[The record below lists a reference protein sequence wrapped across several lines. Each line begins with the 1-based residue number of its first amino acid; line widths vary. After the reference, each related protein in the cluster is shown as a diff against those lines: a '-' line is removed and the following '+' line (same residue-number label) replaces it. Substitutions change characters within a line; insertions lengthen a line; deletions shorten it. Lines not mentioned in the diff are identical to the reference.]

1 MIRAEECEKKHDKET
16 NLHLSAND
24 EMSKLLH
31 THPQSKYA
39 VEENYMEHLETQSDP
54 SPTCASSSWITGN
67 RCDKSARY
75 RVGENESSHGTLHL
89 MRCTSMVSICDRET
103 GFVARWRLDGFFMF
117 PLWLVGGN
125 VKCPTWEL

>member
-1 MIRAEECEKKHDKET
+1 MTRAEECEKRHDKET

-39 VEENYMEHLETQSDP
+39 VP

-89 MRCTSMVSICDRET
+89 MRCTSMVSICNRET

-117 PLWLVGGN
+117 PLWPVRGT
-125 VKCPTWEL
+125 VES